1 VSVNSVPP
9 YQERGVGEYEQ
20 RGVGEYEER
29 GVGEYSFAASVNYLL
44 RLALSWGISGGHKP
58 LSY

>member
-1 VSVNSVPP
+1 
-9 YQERGVGEYEQ
+9 VGEYEQ